1 MESKCPSE
9 MAGKPIRCRAAVAR
23 KAGEPLVVEEIDV
36 LPPKAWEV
44 RIKILCTSLCHSDVT
59 IWKKDL
65 RPAAYFP
72 RIFGHEAVGIVES
85 VGEWVE
91 EVNAGVPVFQRNCG
105 ECKDCLSPKG
115 NACSKFPLDFPGG
128 MPRDGT
134 TRFLDVN
141 GTPIH
146 HFFFVS
152 SFSQYTVVDITH
164 VVKIHRDFPIDK
176 ACLLGC
182 GVTTGVGA
190 VSKIAEVEE
199 GSTVAIFGLGS
210 VGLAEMTDGG
220 VDYCFECIGLASL
233 MQDAINSSKPEL
245 HLDEFI
251 SHEIELKD
259 INSAFEMLQY
269 QANSLS
275 RTVSP
280 PPPNFPRSMAEVDA
294 SKPQSLSEQYLLE
307 EKEKKSDVAVKSVEE
322 PEVKPSVDAPTEEI
336 VQKTE
341 ETPTV
346 VDSEVAPAATGGDS
360 EVSDVAAGD
369 SKETSPADANPA
381 PSEESN
387 DTAESENTNNQE
399 AEETPE
405 IKLETAPADFR
416 FPTTNQTR
424 HCFTRY
430 IEYHRCIAAKGE
442 GAPECDKFAKYY
454 RSLCP
459 GEWVDRWNEQR
470 ENGTFPGPL

>member
-1 MESKCPSE
+1 
-9 MAGKPIRCRAAVAR
+9 
-23 KAGEPLVVEEIDV
+23 
-36 LPPKAWEV
+36 
-44 RIKILCTSLCHSDVT
+44 
-59 IWKKDL
+59 
-65 RPAAYFP
+65 
-72 RIFGHEAVGIVES
+72 
-85 VGEWVE
+85 
-91 EVNAGVPVFQRNCG
+91 
-105 ECKDCLSPKG
+105 
-115 NACSKFPLDFPGG
+115 
-128 MPRDGT
+128 MPRDST

-220 VDYCFECIGLASL
+220 VDYSFECIGLASL
-233 MQDAINSSKPEL
+233 MQDAINSSRLEL

-269 QANSLS
+269 QANCLSVTVSPFSSLSILSLSFGS

-294 SKPQSLSEQYLLE
+294 SKPQSLSECTAIFTG

-322 PEVKPSVDAPTEEI
+322 SEVKPSVDAPTEEI

-346 VDSEVAPAATGGDS
+346 VDSEVAPAATGGIVKSLTLLLETARKPVPPMPIRLPAKKAMTPLNLRTPITRKLKRRQRSRFSLTDHNS
-360 EVSDVAAGD
+360 STLAFLLDVFTLFTYTF
-369 SKETSPADANPA
+369 STSPFTLVLAA
-381 PSEESN
+381 
-387 DTAESENTNNQE
+387 
-399 AEETPE
+399 
-405 IKLETAPADFR
+405 ETAPADFR

-470 ENGTFPGPL
+470 KMALFQVLCNSYYCSNESYIFKSVPGIESFFF

>member
-1 MESKCPSE
+1 
-9 MAGKPIRCRAAVAR
+9 
-23 KAGEPLVVEEIDV
+23 
-36 LPPKAWEV
+36 
-44 RIKILCTSLCHSDVT
+44 
-59 IWKKDL
+59 
-65 RPAAYFP
+65 
-72 RIFGHEAVGIVES
+72 
-85 VGEWVE
+85 
-91 EVNAGVPVFQRNCG
+91 
-105 ECKDCLSPKG
+105 
-115 NACSKFPLDFPGG
+115 

-134 TRFLDVN
+134 TRFLDLN
-141 GTPIH
+141 GNPIH
-146 HFFFVS
+146 HFFSVS

-164 VVKIHRDFPIDK
+164 VVKIRRDFPVDK
-176 ACLLGC
+176 ACLLSC

-190 VSKIAEVEE
+190 VCKIAEVEE

-210 VGLAEMTDGG
+210 VGLAVAEGARLQGASKIIGVDINPEKFELGKKFGVTDFINPNFCTEKTVCQVIQEMTGG
-220 VDYCFECIGLASL
+220 GADYCFECIGLVSL
-233 MQDAINSSKPEL
+233 MQDAFNSSRRGCGKTIILGLEMHGTSLSINPYSLLEGRSVIGCLFGGLKPKSDIPIIAQKYLDKEL

-259 INSAFEMLQY
+259 INTAFEMLH
-269 QANSLS
+269 QANCLS
-275 RTVSP
+275 
-280 PPPNFPRSMAEVDA
+280 FPRSMAEVDA
-294 SKPQSLSEQYLLE
+294 SKPQSLAEQYLLE

-322 PEVKPSVDAPTEEI
+322 SEVKPSIDAPTGEI

-341 ETPTV
+341 ETPTG

-360 EVSDVAAGD
+360 EASDSAAGD
-369 SKETSPADANPA
+369 SKEASPADANLA

-387 DTAESENTNNQE
+387 DNAESESTDNQE

-459 GEWVDRWNEQR
+459 GEWIDRWNEQR